1 MYSIDNEKFGKF
13 LTEIRKEKAMTQKE
27 LAEKLFVSDK
37 TVSKWERGNSL
48 PNITLL
54 IPIADVLGVTVSELL
69 RGEKL
74 KDETQTDADGIQSPA
89 DSSLDAAVC
98 DSIRRRKKN
107 WKIAYLLAI
116 YIVAA
121 EIIFTTLSHISV
133 KQMGDSLLIS
143 AMMLLFA
150 GWLCIFAKDALP
162 SYYDK
167 DKINF
172 VSQGIFRIH
181 MVGLSF
187 HNGNWSHILTV
198 FRIFTL
204 TCSVLLPLLCFISI
218 SIGGAA
224 LWDIVKTVSI
234 SVMLV
239 VLLITTYAVGKKYE

>member
-1 MYSIDNEKFGKF
+1 MCYN
-13 LTEIRKEKAMTQKE
+13 
-27 LAEKLFVSDK
+27 
-37 TVSKWERGNSL
+37 
-48 PNITLL
+48 
-54 IPIADVLGVTVSELL
+54 
-69 RGEKL
+69 
-74 KDETQTDADGIQSPA
+74 
-89 DSSLDAAVC
+89 
-98 DSIRRRKKN
+98 
-107 WKIAYLLAI
+107 
-116 YIVAA
+116 
-121 EIIFTTLSHISV
+121 
-133 KQMGDSLLIS
+133 GDSLLIS

-218 SIGGAA
+218 SAGGAA